1 VIDLRHRPVVRQA
14 FMFALVGAGGFLVDA
29 AVLTAIQAV
38 FGDWIY
44 SGQVVAYLAAAT
56 ATWHLNRNFTFDA
69 RHRTGRFREWA
80 RYLLVNAGG
89 GAINYATFAGLISL
103 VTLCREHPV
112 MAVAAGAIAGLAF
125 NFTATR
131 SLVFT
136 GRVPAPAKV
145 LGPQS

>member
-1 VIDLRHRPVVRQA
+1 MIGLRHRPVVRQA
-14 FMFALVGAGGFLVDA
+14 FLFALVGAAGFLVDA

-44 SGQVVAYLAAAT
+44 SGQLVAYVVAAT
-56 ATWHLNRNFTFDA
+56 ATWQMNRNFTFDA
-69 RHRTGRFREWA
+69 RHGTGRLREWA

-89 GAINYATFAGLISL
+89 GTINYATFAGLVSL
-103 VTLCREHPV
+103 VTLCRAHPV
-112 MAVAAGAIAGLAF
+112 MAVAAGGIAGLAF

-131 SLVFT
+131 SLVFV
-136 GRVPAPAKV
+136 GRVPAPAKA